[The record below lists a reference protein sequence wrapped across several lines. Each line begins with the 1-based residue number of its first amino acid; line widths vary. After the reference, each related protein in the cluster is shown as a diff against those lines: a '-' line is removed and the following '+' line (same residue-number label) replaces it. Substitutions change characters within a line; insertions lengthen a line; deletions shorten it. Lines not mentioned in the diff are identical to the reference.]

1 MLIPNLSIE
10 LVVDMHLSYRQTFF
24 TIFAV
29 VYIILLP
36 FLIIFSLGY
45 DLDFKNKTFN
55 NTLSIRIETYPR
67 NALVPTQ
74 SQTFKTPTDLR
85 TEDGK
90 ELTLDVNLDGYQTES
105 FTFKSLPGTNASA
118 KVQSLWLLP
127 QNEDQKIDYSS
138 NRFISILDD
147 RNLIFSSGDNYFIQG
162 YGFSGL
168 QGNQEQLIVEKSSR
182 KLNPGRWE
190 ILLDDTYWQK
200 DQEFMIFMRND
211 RWSLLD
217 LKNYPFKVRSVA
229 RVSPSQFLI
238 LDSEKNVWVLNSK
251 DLSYEFVDTGFSGMA
266 FTDSP
271 DMIWLLDDKKIYR
284 LLRSSQNFLPND
296 LRTGVYAENI
306 IISELASGIKPDKF
320 NNFVAKSIFL
330 GLIFKIDDRVLYIQD
345 SNKSIW
351 QVIASNVQAVGTN
364 NSTLFW
370 VDSQKSLF
378 SYNLLLKNQVS
389 FGRLDLESDDV
400 SNYSLSYFV
409 RWKRLLIY
417 TDKEIASTWF
427 DTEIV
432 NESIIRYYPKKWLSD
447 NLCYAKII
455 DNYQFCIQD
464 ESFLIY
470 KNNSIPF

>member
-1 MLIPNLSIE
+1 
-10 LVVDMHLSYRQTFF
+10 MHLSYRQTFF

-74 SQTFKTPTDLR
+74 SETFKTPTDLR

-90 ELTLDVNLDGYQTES
+90 ELTLDVNLEGYQSES
-105 FTFKSLPGTNASA
+105 YTFKSLPGTNASA
-118 KVQSLWLLP
+118 KIQSLWLLP
-127 QNEDQKIDYSS
+127 QKEDQRINYSGS
-138 NRFISILDD
+138 KFISVLDD
-147 RNLIFSSGDNYFIQG
+147 RNLIYSRGDNYYIQG

-168 QGNQEQLIVEKSSR
+168 QGNQEQISIEKSDR
-182 KLNPGRWE
+182 KLTEGRWE
-190 ILLDDTYWQK
+190 ILLDDAYWQK
-200 DQEFMIFMRND
+200 EQEFMLFKRSEK
-211 RWSLLD
+211 WSLLD
-217 LKNYPFKVRSVA
+217 LKNYPFKVRSAA
-229 RVSPSQFLI
+229 RVSPTQFLL
-238 LDSEKNVWVLNSK
+238 LDSEKNIWSLNTK
-251 DLSYEFVDTGFSGMA
+251 DLSYEFVDTGFVGMA

-271 DMIWLLDDKKIYR
+271 DMIWLLDNKKIYR
-284 LLRSSQNFLPND
+284 LLRSSQNFLPTD
-296 LRTGVYAENI
+296 LRTGVYAENSI
-306 IISELASGIKPDKF
+306 IADLTSNLNTDKY
-320 NNFVAKSIFL
+320 NNFVAKSLFL
-330 GLIFKIDDRVLYIQD
+330 GLIFKINDRVLYIQD

-364 NSTLFW
+364 NSTMFW
-370 VDSQKSLF
+370 IDSQKSLY

-389 FGRLDLESDDV
+389 FGKIDLESDYI
-400 SNYSLSYFV
+400 SNYNLSYFV

-417 TDKEIASTWF
+417 TDKQIASTWF

-432 NESIIRYYPKKWLSD
+432 NESIIRYYPKKWIVD
-447 NLCYAKII
+447 KFCYAKII
-455 DNYQFCIQD
+455 DNYQFCAQD
-464 ESFLIY
+464 DNFIIY